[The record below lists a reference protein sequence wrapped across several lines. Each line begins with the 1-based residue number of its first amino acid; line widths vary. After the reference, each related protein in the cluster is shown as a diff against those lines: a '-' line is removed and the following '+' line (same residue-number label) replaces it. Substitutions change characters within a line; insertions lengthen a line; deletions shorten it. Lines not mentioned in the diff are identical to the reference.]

1 MKKLICL
8 LLFGSCFGWAMA
20 QNQLLNSTS
29 KLKPNKEYENI
40 HVTPLNSDENSS
52 AFVIWIKK
60 EVRIHKHE
68 WHSETVYVLKGKAQ
82 MQLGEQEF
90 EVRKGDVIFI
100 PEGTPH
106 GVKVLKGPLKVI
118 SVQAPEFK
126 GQDRVFLD

>member
-1 MKKLICL
+1 MIGLLI
-8 LLFGSCFGWAMA
+8 FSCCFALGIA
-20 QNQLLNSTS
+20 QTQLLKSAS
-29 KLKPNKEYENI
+29 KLKPEKEYENI
-40 HVTPLNSDENSS
+40 EVAALNSDQNSS
-52 AFVIWIKK
+52 VFVIWVKK
-60 EVRIHKHE
+60 GVRLHKHE